1 MYARTCITNR
11 RRKFVHA
18 RTVGHERPKSGF
30 HAVHCAGDVVG
41 RAGTCFHSGSS
52 NSQGHS
58 TRDPHH
64 PPFSHDEQAHTL
76 AHCACTGH
84 RVRHQERPKARQTHG
99 FGGGSCAR
107 STQTWQFTNIST
119 THQNTPTLARTPT
132 PALNPRIKRKMSHL
146 LSGMLDAG
154 AVVDMHRSGAPPAAA
169 SAGQE
174 ADTASTPTAPS
185 HNASP
190 SSGRVPSS
198 GEAPSGGSAKPRR
211 RRGRGRTG
219 GAKVLFGK
227 KALAVA
233 KEQGLVDA
241 PPSRVPS
248 DDGDHAGGLPKISAS
263 ATEFVPSWKRAGARS
278 DISAAATE
286 FVPSWKRS
294 PAAIGAPVTGAAGA
308 GAAGAGAAAGAGQG
322 AGAGGK
328 DLTIRPMTA
337 AEKAVADAER
347 HNREALEQAAWLDFL
362 VEEGLPLDTP
372 YVPASSD
379 ESDQDAFADELDA
392 EEDGG
397 GWMGAPVPP
406 AAMTP
411 HMAGVGVAGVGS
423 AYGYMPPSVAA
434 GYPAA
439 PATAAPPASQFGGVG
454 AGLLGSMAGMQV
466 VDMRRPAGGASPR
479 RPLQFS
485 AAAAEYKPRGGT

>member
-18 RTVGHERPKSGF
+18 RIVGHERPKSGF

-41 RAGTCFHSGSS
+41 RAGTCLHSGSS

-76 AHCACTGH
+76 AHCVCTGR

-99 FGGGSCAR
+99 FGRRERRPLDSNMAIYQHFNKSSKHAHAC
-107 STQTWQFTNIST
+107 
-119 THQNTPTLARTPT
+119 TPT

-146 LSGMLDAG
+146 LSGMLGAG

-169 SAGQE
+169 SAGQQV
-174 ADTASTPTAPS
+174 DTASTPTAPS

-190 SSGRVPSS
+190 SGGRVPSS

-233 KEQGLVDA
+233 KEQGLVG
-241 PPSRVPS
+241 SRGPS
-248 DDGDHAGGLPKISAS
+248 DDGDHAGGLPKISAA

-278 DISAAATE
+278 DINAAATE

-294 PAAIGAPVTGAAGA
+294 PTAVGAPVTGAAGA

-337 AEKAVADAER
+337 AEKAAADAER

-411 HMAGVGVAGVGS
+411 HMAGVGVAGVGGG
-423 AYGYMPPSVAA
+423 YGYMPPSVAA
-434 GYPAA
+434 GYPAPTAAVAA
-439 PATAAPPASQFGGVG
+439 PAASQFGGVG